1 MATFSDILN
10 TAKNTFPSNI
20 YTGSISDYFNNP
32 SNGLVSSSYGLG
44 GDASIFG
51 NDPAR
56 GKQLNLDFNNNNLAN
71 GNSFINNNTLGLV
84 GLGLSGLS
92 GLANAYMGYKNYK
105 LAKDQFAFQK
115 GLANRNLANTAKT
128 INNAYDNAAQVA
140 AGMIG
145 GMDALGNYGLVD
157 RATVDKYR
165 KNAEAQH
172 VDGSAIS

>member
-10 TAKNTFPSNI
+10 TSTSTFPSNT
-20 YTGSISDYFNNP
+20 YTGNISDYFKGT
-32 SNGLVSSSYGLG
+32 SNGLAAPYGLG

-51 NDPAR
+51 NDPT
-56 GKQLNLDFNNNNLAN
+56 GGQQLNLDLGNGS
-71 GNSFINNNTLGLV
+71 GNSFLNNNTLGMV

-145 GMDALGNYGLVD
+145 GMDSSGNYGLVD
-157 RATVDKYR
+157 QATVDKYK

-172 VDGSAIS
+172 VDGSAI